1 MSLSEPIEWGGVL
14 VLLGLFLMWVG
25 HTQCRRADAPPI
37 HRDPLDNPFAR
48 RGWYTDT
55 GNRLRGIGFTIAG
68 VGAVI
73 SVIRLVQELS

>member
-14 VLLGLFLMWVG
+14 VLLGLFLTWVG
-25 HTQCRRADAPPI
+25 HTKCRRADAPPI

-68 VGAVI
+68 VGALI
-73 SVIRLVQELS
+73 GVIRLVQELS